1 MAQNLLDM
9 NINPGDP
16 VTSDLLSNIITNIQ
30 KINTG
35 ASASV
40 VGVNIGNST
49 TTPEKTYTTGASV
62 PYYATKD
69 VTKIKSK
76 TVTMSGFASPPVV
89 SLTLK
94 VKSAAEQLTKK
105 YQPVLID
112 VTATSFTFRC
122 IPYGASANGP
132 VEINWIAVGDPATS

>member
-1 MAQNLLDM
+1 M

-35 ASASV
+35 SSASIV
-40 VGVNIGNST
+40 AIQNALDKGLAT
-49 TTPEKTYTTGASV
+49 EKTYTTGSSTTYSANKNASDN
-62 PYYATKD
+62 KN
-69 VTKIKSK
+69 K
-76 TVTMSGFASPPVV
+76 TITITGFASPPIVT
-89 SLTLK
+89 LTLK
-94 VKSAAEQLTKK
+94 IKTASEQITKK
-105 YQPVLID
+105 YQPVLVS

-122 IPYGASANGP
+122 IPYGATASGT

>member
-40 VGVNIGNST
+40 VGVNLANA
-49 TTPEKTYTTGASV
+49 TTPEKTYTTGNTV
-62 PYYATKD
+62 EYYATKD
-69 VTKIKSK
+69 VSKIKSK
-76 TVTMSGFASPPVV
+76 TVTISGFASPPIV

-94 VKSAAEQLTKK
+94 IKSAADQLTYK
-105 YQPVLID
+105 YQPVLVD

-122 IPYGASANGP
+122 IPYGASGNGAIQ
-132 VEINWIAVGDPATS
+132 VTWIAVGDPATS